1 VKPCIVIAEIGNA
14 HAQDFRRATR
24 LLDAAKACNAT
35 WAKLQ
40 TYTPDELI
48 KLRGDG
54 KAPPPWDNMTMR
66 ELYGIAQTP
75 LEWLP
80 ALFGYAEA
88 IGLPLFSSVFGGES
102 LDALEAVGCPMYKVA
117 SFERDAKELQDAVEK
132 TGKPWMISRPD
143 YPHAVIPTLY
153 CPPNYPQTEIDL
165 RVIKLGHFEGFSY
178 HGTDWR
184 VPASSVE
191 FGAQIVECHFQL
203 DAEPNPLESNVSLGE
218 KDFAHMVEAI
228 RRYEAIAA

>member
-1 VKPCIVIAEIGNA
+1 LKPCLIIAEIGNA
-14 HAQDFRRATR
+14 HGQDFRRATR

-54 KAPPPWDNMTMR
+54 KAPAPWDNMTMR
-66 ELYGIAQTP
+66 ELYSIAQTP

-88 IGLPLFSSVFGGES
+88 IGLPLFSSVFGEES
-102 LDALEAVGCPMYKVA
+102 LAALEAVKCPMYKVA
-117 SFERDAKELQDAVEK
+117 SFERDAMELQDAVES
-132 TGKPWMISRPD
+132 TGKPWMMSRPD
-143 YPHAVIPTLY
+143 YPDRKIPTLW
-153 CPPNYPQTEIDL
+153 CPPFYPQTDTDVSTIRERQFD
-165 RVIKLGHFEGFSY
+165 GFSY

-191 FGAQIVECHFQL
+191 FGATIVECHFQL

>member
-48 KLRGDG
+48 TLRGDG
-54 KAPPPWDNMTMR
+54 RAPAPWDNMTMR
-66 ELYGIAQTP
+66 DLYGIAQTP

-88 IGLPLFSSVFGGES
+88 IGLPLFSSVFGEES
-102 LDALEAVGCPMYKVA
+102 LAALEAVNCPMYKIA
-117 SFERDAKELQDAVEK
+117 SFERDATALKVSVDG
-132 TGKPWMISRPD
+132 TGKPWMVSRPD
-143 YPHAVIPTLY
+143 YPHAAVPSLY
-153 CPPNYPQTEIDL
+153 CPPNYPQDSIDL
-165 RVIKLGHFEGFSY
+165 TQISKRQFDGFSY

-191 FGAQIVECHFQL
+191 YGAQIVECHFQL